1 MSYIMNYDIQVGNYK
16 INHLLSCEVRKSSNK
31 LSDTATIKLPGMAY
45 NSALEIESKIKRGDK
60 VTIKFGYDETL
71 YKEFSGYISSI
82 TTDNTII
89 IECEDAMFL
98 TRQEVKNKQYK
109 NIKAVEVLDDI
120 MMQLGGFT
128 IVKGDGVNDLRYD
141 KFTVSNA
148 TAYDVIKKIKKET
161 KLHIFVKGSVL
172 HIHLKYTYKEGRV
185 NYDFSK
191 NVEKASLKYV
201 KIEDKK
207 VQIEVIGIN
216 RKNEKTKVL
225 VGEKGGDKITVHRY
239 NVTDP
244 KALKTIGN
252 EEIKKHR
259 YTGYEGNITTWLFP
273 FCTYGYSCNII
284 DTDYPNR
291 EAIYYCEAV
300 TSSFSENGGVRKIT
314 LGIKLA

>member
-1 MSYIMNYDIQVGNYK
+1 MYIMNYDIQIGNFK
-16 INHLLSCEVRKSSNK
+16 VNHLLSCEVRKSSNK
-31 LSDTATIKLPGMAY
+31 LSDTATVKLNGMAY
-45 NSALEIESKIKRGDK
+45 NTALEIESKIKRGDK
-60 VTIKFGYDETL
+60 VAINFGYDETL
-71 YKEFSGYISSI
+71 YKEFTGYISSI

-98 TRQEVKNKQYK
+98 TRKEVKNKQYK

-120 MMQLGGFT
+120 MAQLGGFT
-128 IVKGDGVNDLRYD
+128 IVKGDGVDDLRYD

-148 TAYDVIKKIKKET
+148 TGYDVIKKIKDET

-172 HIHLKYTYKEGRV
+172 HIHLKFTYKEGDV
-185 NYDFSK
+185 IYDFSK
-191 NVEKASLKYV
+191 NVENSSLKYV
-201 KIEDKK
+201 KVEDKK

-225 VGEKGGDKITVHRY
+225 VGEKGGDKITIHKY

-244 KALKTIGN
+244 KALKTIGE
-252 EEIKKHR
+252 EEIKKYR
-259 YTGYEGNITTWLFP
+259 YTGYEGNITAWLFP

-284 DTDYPNR
+284 DTNYPNR

-300 TSSFSENGGVRKIT
+300 TSSFSSNGGVRKVT
-314 LGIKLA
+314 LGIKLS